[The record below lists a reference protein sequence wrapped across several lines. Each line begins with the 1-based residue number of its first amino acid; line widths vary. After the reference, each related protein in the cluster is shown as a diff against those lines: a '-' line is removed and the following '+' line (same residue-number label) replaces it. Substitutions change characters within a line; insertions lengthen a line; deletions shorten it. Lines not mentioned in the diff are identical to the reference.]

1 MLESV
6 VAQRHGTSGSDFV
19 LDLVAQGSVPAS
31 QVLIKSPTA
40 PPHSPFS
47 SHAGVADL
55 LETLGGHRNH
65 RNSPRSS
72 NTGAGAST
80 GGFSVQRAS
89 NPAGTSTST
98 SKSASSP
105 RRRPRDA
112 VLPLSPA
119 HTRLRQHR
127 EDSADRHNTTARRG
141 RGRSLQPGTSKR
153 AGANAAVPPRGAP
166 DPHDP
171 TVGLRERLMARGAL
185 TDIPPALQSP
195 QASHAH
201 HAGGSSSSPFDE
213 PGSPGSPGSPR
224 WGSRRS
230 RLRALERAAVH
241 GRAAV
246 ESSGGELSDD
256 SVEIN
261 HETRLRYIA
270 SQRARVR
277 R

>member
-1 MLESV
+1 
-6 VAQRHGTSGSDFV
+6 
-19 LDLVAQGSVPAS
+19 
-31 QVLIKSPTA
+31 
-40 PPHSPFS
+40 
-47 SHAGVADL
+47 
-55 LETLGGHRNH
+55 
-65 RNSPRSS
+65 
-72 NTGAGAST
+72 
-80 GGFSVQRAS
+80 
-89 NPAGTSTST
+89 
-98 SKSASSP
+98 
-105 RRRPRDA
+105 
-112 VLPLSPA
+112 
-119 HTRLRQHR
+119 
-127 EDSADRHNTTARRG
+127 
-141 RGRSLQPGTSKR
+141 
-153 AGANAAVPPRGAP
+153 
-166 DPHDP
+166 
-171 TVGLRERLMARGAL
+171 MARGAL

-213 PGSPGSPGSPR
+213 PGSPGSPR

-241 GRAAV
+241 GRTAV